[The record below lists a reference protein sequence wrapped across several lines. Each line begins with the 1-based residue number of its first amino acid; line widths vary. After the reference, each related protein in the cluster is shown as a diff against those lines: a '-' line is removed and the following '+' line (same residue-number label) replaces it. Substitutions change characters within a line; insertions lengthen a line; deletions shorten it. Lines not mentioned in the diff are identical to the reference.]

1 MSSPRIAFIPIA
13 SPKLR
18 PAPPT
23 GPEWLHEVKFD
34 GFRIQLHKVGDEVRL
49 FSRNGKDFT
58 DRFPSIRRAVVS
70 LAAKEV
76 VIDGELVSCGSG
88 DKPDFYAL
96 LRGRT
101 EELCVWCFDLLRL
114 NGRDLRSLPLEQR
127 KARLGSLLAKTI
139 RDARLRL
146 SHTFDDGEQLLY
158 AASRQGLEGVVSK
171 RRKAPYVAGGASG
184 WIKVKTAE
192 WREAN
197 RERYKL
203 FEKA

>member
-1 MSSPRIAFIPIA
+1 MPRIAFIPIA

-23 GPEWLHEVKFD
+23 GPEWLHEIKFD
-34 GFRIQLHKVGDEVRL
+34 GFRVQPHKAGEEVRR

-58 DRFPSIRRAVVS
+58 DRFPLIAAAV
-70 LAAKEV
+70 LRLGAKSA
-76 VIDGELVSCGSG
+76 VIDGELVSCDAH
-88 DKPDFYAL
+88 DKPNFYAL
-96 LRGRT
+96 LRGAPR
-101 EELCVWCFDLLRL
+101 ELCVWCFDLMQLDR
-114 NGRDLRSLPLEQR
+114 RDLRSLPLERR
-127 KARLGSLLAKTI
+127 KAKLASLLAGTV
-139 RDARLRL
+139 DARLRL
-146 SHTFDDGEQLLY
+146 SHTFEDGEQLLY
-158 AASRQGLEGVVSK
+158 AASRQGLEGIVSK
-171 RRKAPYVAGGASG
+171 RRMARYVVGNGSG